1 MQIRSNYKAQQS
13 KIASLEDGQQPAA
26 AAPQDVLVNSVQLK
40 KLLKQMENGIG
51 DLLWTESK
59 EEQTKAMNQ
68 LH

>member
-1 MQIRSNYKAQQS
+1 
-13 KIASLEDGQQPAA
+13 LEDGQQPAA

>member
-1 MQIRSNYKAQQS
+1 
-13 KIASLEDGQQPAA
+13 LEDGQQPAA
-26 AAPQDVLVNSVQLK
+26 AAAPPPPQDVLLNSVQHK

-68 LH
+68 LN

>member
-1 MQIRSNYKAQQS
+1 
-13 KIASLEDGQQPAA
+13 LEDGQQPAA
-26 AAPQDVLVNSVQLK
+26 PPPQPQDVLVNSVQHK

-68 LH
+68 LY